1 MKKII
6 ALILSLSMT
15 LSLTACGGSPAPSTS
30 SGDTFT
36 STNTQAKTM
45 KVSIGVP
52 ESHFEYV
59 ACEKMKEHI
68 ETSTNGSIKVELYAS
83 NQIGNDQEVFEGL
96 SLGVAQMLPCGS
108 DIIGNFCPEYSL
120 LSLPY
125 LFDDM
130 KGLKIRTMTVPIHL
144 EMFEAMG
151 ANPTPMNSSEVFSA
165 LQQGVVDGQENPC
178 SNIYSNKYHE
188 VQKYLTL
195 DGHVFTFV
203 TFVCAK
209 DWFESLSE
217 VEQTAIREG
226 VDIATEYMS
235 QACTAE
241 DETALEAMIAEGLQ
255 VTELT
260 EEAKDGFR
268 DAVADVRDRNG
279 NAINPE
285 MYQQMMQA
293 IEAAA

>member
-1 MKKII
+1 MKMII

-30 SGDTFT
+30 SGDTST

-120 LSLPY
+120 LS
-125 LFDDM
+125 
-130 KGLKIRTMTVPIHL
+130 V
-144 EMFEAMG
+144 
-151 ANPTPMNSSEVFSA
+151 
-165 LQQGVVDGQENPC
+165 
-178 SNIYSNKYHE
+178 
-188 VQKYLTL
+188 
-195 DGHVFTFV
+195 
-203 TFVCAK
+203 
-209 DWFESLSE
+209 
-217 VEQTAIREG
+217 
-226 VDIATEYMS
+226 
-235 QACTAE
+235 
-241 DETALEAMIAEGLQ
+241 
-255 VTELT
+255 
-260 EEAKDGFR
+260 
-268 DAVADVRDRNG
+268 
-279 NAINPE
+279 
-285 MYQQMMQA
+285 
-293 IEAAA
+293 